1 MNEQA
6 GKKNKSHRGP
16 RIEGGSAGARQL
28 ASAILQVLAGEW
40 TPGDG
45 AQALGISMPRY
56 YALESRAMSGLVA
69 ACEPRHGKRTRPP
82 GKEVA
87 ELKKQIA
94 QLQRECARKQALL
107 RASQHTAGI
116 QRPAL
121 KAKSKR
127 RRRPT
132 VRALKM
138 VAVLQKANDLPR
150 QEEGVLS

>member
-1 MNEQA
+1 MNEAA
-6 GKKNKSHRGP
+6 GKKNKSRIGP
-16 RIEGGSAGARQL
+16 RIDGGSPGARQL
-28 ASAILQVLAGEW
+28 AASILQVLAGEW

-45 AQALGISMPRY
+45 AQAVGVSMPRY

-69 ACEPRHGKRTRPP
+69 ACEPRLGKRNRQP

-87 ELKKQIA
+87 ELKKQLMW
-94 QLQRECARKQALL
+94 LQRECARKQALL
-107 RASQHTAGI
+107 RASQHAVGI
-116 QRPAL
+116 QKPAL

-138 VAVLQKANDLPR
+138 VAVLQKANDSER
-150 QEEGVLS
+150 QESGVLS